1 MNFIWGLI
9 AFVVMLSVIVVIHEY
24 GHYLAA
30 RAFGVHVHEF
40 SLGMGPLLWKKQGK
54 QTQWSLRAIPFGGYC
69 MMAGET
75 SQSAEEEEEDKP
87 DWQKDLRPDE
97 LLNNKKPWQQIIVL
111 LAGVA
116 MNFLLA
122 SLIYVGIS
130 LSQGVMPVA
139 QAEVGDVIAGTPA
152 ERAGLQA
159 GDKLTKVTD
168 GRHNQVI
175 EDQYDLTE
183 FINLYPGTVTLTV
196 DRDGQMLEVEITP
209 EMNEEAQVY
218 QLGIHTPVTYVQVP
232 WYKSVQL
239 GFENMWDTVVLMFRS
254 LGQLFTGSGYE
265 NLSGPIGILDVTA
278 QQVQL
283 GWLPYLNLIALVSLN
298 VGIFNLLPIPA
309 LDGGRVLL
317 VVLEKLLGRK
327 INPKIVENILMAS
340 FVLLFGLMIYASF
353 NDIMRMI
360 G

>member
-1 MNFIWGLI
+1 MNFIWGFL
-9 AFVVMLSVIVVIHEY
+9 AFIVMLSIIVVIHEY

-40 SLGMGPLLWKKQGK
+40 SLGMGPLLWKKQSK
-54 QTQWSLRAIPFGGYC
+54 HTQWSIRAIPFGGYC

-75 SQSAEEEEEDKP
+75 AADEEDDEP

-97 LLNNKKPWQQIIVL
+97 FLNNKKPWQQTVVL

-122 SLIYVGIS
+122 SILYVGIS

-139 QAEVGDVIAGTPA
+139 RAEVADVIENTPA
-152 ERAGLQA
+152 EAAGLQA
-159 GDKLTKVTD
+159 GDKLLSVTD
-168 GRHNQVI
+168 GTHTQQI
-175 EDQYDLTE
+175 EEQYDLTD

-196 DRDGQMLEVEITP
+196 DRDGEQMQLEITP
-209 EMNEEAQVY
+209 EKDPESQVY
-218 QLGIHTPVTYVQVP
+218 LLGIHTPVEYVKVP

-239 GFENMWDTVVLMFRS
+239 GFENMGDTIVLMCKS
-254 LGQLFTGSGYE
+254 LAQLFTGRGYE

-317 VVLEKLLGRK
+317 LLLEKIFRRK
-327 INPKIVENILMAS
+327 INPKVVENILLAS

-353 NDIMRMI
+353 NDIVRMI